1 MPKVIIIG
9 ASTGI
14 GRSLALE
21 LYSKNYQ
28 VAIASRKVEEL
39 KEISSK
45 CGNEVLY
52 RQMDLQDLDESVA
65 TLSEMIFALNG
76 IDILVL
82 NSGIAAIY
90 PSWKEEMKII
100 DVNVKGFVALAHTGM
115 DHFKQQGHGHLVG
128 ISSIASLVGFRK
140 TTAYSGSKA
149 FISNYMQGLRN
160 LSRKKKLN
168 ITITDIRPGFVLTPM
183 TEQNL
188 GMFWVATPEKAAKQ
202 IWQAIERKAS
212 VVYVTR
218 RWRLFAFLIR
228 IMPGKLRDFF

>member
-1 MPKVIIIG
+1 
-9 ASTGI
+9 
-14 GRSLALE
+14 
-21 LYSKNYQ
+21 
-28 VAIASRKVEEL
+28 
-39 KEISSK
+39 
-45 CGNEVLY
+45 
-52 RQMDLQDLDESVA
+52 
-65 TLSEMIFALNG
+65 
-76 IDILVL
+76 
-82 NSGIAAIY
+82 
-90 PSWKEEMKII
+90 
-100 DVNVKGFVALAHTGM
+100 
-115 DHFKQQGHGHLVG
+115 
-128 ISSIASLVGFRK
+128 
-140 TTAYSGSKA
+140 
-149 FISNYMQGLRN
+149 MQGLRN